1 MVDHF
6 LFQFN
11 FANAT
16 WSYVFY
22 VGLFGVYWVIPKK
35 NWLTYWLVGEIG
47 LVQFCC
53 VEFSSLVLCLL
64 WTEQNYHTV
73 KDVKVSEF
81 QLKLSFIILLC
92 EWAIIIGLSDS
103 GTITNFTESLLF
115 ACNL

>member
-35 NWLTYWLVGEIG
+35 VADLLAGWRNWFGIV
-47 LVQFCC
+47 
-53 VEFSSLVLCLL
+53 
-64 WTEQNYHTV
+64 
-73 KDVKVSEF
+73 
-81 QLKLSFIILLC
+81 LLC
-92 EWAIIIGLSDS
+92 GI
-103 GTITNFTESLLF
+103 
-115 ACNL
+115 

>member
-35 NWLTYWLVGEIG
+35 VADLLVGEIG

-73 KDVKVSEF
+73 KDVKVSEL